1 MDKVEATKFL
11 ALIKVAYPTSYRDLD
26 KTTTQATINM
36 WKVTFSDVPFD
47 VMVIAFEHFRRVSKF
62 PPTVAEICE
71 ELKKIYYTAYADYIQ
86 CSNKNSW
93 GIGAPNK
100 ETREEKRKKAKYI
113 MDCTEQF
120 EKIETSININYDS
133 IKNKQIDAYYNQK
146 LLGE

>member
-86 CSNKNSW
+86 SGNNNSW
-93 GIGAPNK
+93 GTCKPNK
-100 ETREEKRKKAKYI
+100 EKREKAKYI
-113 MDCTEQF
+113 MDCTKEF
-120 EKIETSININYDS
+120 ERVKTSVSINYSS
-133 IKNKQIDAYYNQK
+133 ITNEQIDAYYSQK